1 MESEAGRLISTDLLV
16 LIPWLI
22 FGAGLGLVG
31 LRLLGRRGGGSR
43 GDGGA
48 H

>member
-1 MESEAGRLISTDLLV
+1 MSADLLV
-16 LIPWLI
+16 LIPWLL

-31 LRLLGRRGGGSR
+31 LRLLGRKGGSHR
-43 GDGGA
+43 DRGA

>member
-1 MESEAGRLISTDLLV
+1 MISADLLV

-31 LRLLGRRGGGSR
+31 LRLLGRRGRGSGR
-43 GDGGA
+43 DRGA